1 MERALVHPQPN
12 HEKSTLTH
20 VLVVDDDPALRWMV
34 ASFLEQEG
42 FTVQT
47 AGNGLSALEH
57 IERERPSLVLL
68 DMHLPEMDGWEF
80 CRLLHERKIDVPIVV
95 MTAAAEARMWAAQ
108 IGAAAYVTK
117 PLSLPLLLSRID
129 NIAC

>member
-1 MERALVHPQPN
+1 MKIV
-12 HEKSTLTH
+12 
-20 VLVVDDDPALRWMV
+20 
-34 ASFLEQEG
+34 LEQEG

>member
-1 MERALVHPQPN
+1 MHPQSK
-12 HEKSTLTH
+12 HEKGTLTH
-20 VLVVDDDPALRWMV
+20 VLVVDDDAALRWMV

-47 AGNGLSALEH
+47 AGSGTSALEH
-57 IERERPSLVLL
+57 IERERPSLILL

-80 CRLLHERKIDVPIVV
+80 ARLLRERQIDVPIVV
-95 MTAAAEARMWAAQ
+95 MTAAAEARMWASQ

-129 NIAC
+129 DIAC